1 MAETAP
7 GPAPETGHGSGHGR
21 DGRGDR
27 GGRDGRDGHGDRGDR
42 EHGGSGGGHGGR
54 ASSWLAVTVSV
65 LGFAIGG
72 VGLTAGPDWFVFWLG
87 AAVCALGGVLLL
99 AFGAFGDVVVDA
111 PRTRAGRQEGVLG

>member
-7 GPAPETGHGSGHGR
+7 GSAPEAGHGSGHGP
-21 DGRGDR
+21 DDHGGGDEGSGGH
-27 GGRDGRDGHGDRGDR
+27 GGRSDHDGG
-42 EHGGSGGGHGGR
+42 HGGSGGHGGR

-111 PRTRAGRQEGVLG
+111 PRTRAGRQEGILG

>member
-1 MAETAP
+1 MTETAP

-21 DGRGDR
+21 DGRGDH
-27 GGRDGRDGHGDRGDR
+27 GDHGGRDGHGDHGDR
-42 EHGGSGGGHGGR
+42 GHGGSGGGHGGR

>member
-1 MAETAP
+1 MTETAS
-7 GPAPETGHGSGHGR
+7 GPAPETGHGGGHGD
-21 DGRGDR
+21 DGIPGDRGDR
-27 GGRDGRDGHGDRGDR
+27 GGGGR
-42 EHGGSGGGHGGR
+42 EGSGDGGHGGHGGR

-87 AAVCALGGVLLL
+87 AAVFALGGILLL

-111 PRTRAGRQEGVLG
+111 PRTRAGHREGVLG